1 MPKNSKLTAFLL
13 GFPSFLLALAFILI
27 GLHQNEVIQNKEA
40 NSFQF
45 QKESISIQGVGSSSK
60 IPYDTIQFIQLL
72 DEIETLEPIDDAYFN
87 GICETKNYGDANA
100 YVYPK
105 VKSYILIKTK
115 KKTYILNEAT
125 KKETQ
130 TLYQKLKKQVN

>member
-1 MPKNSKLTAFLL
+1 MKSFKTKKQIAFN
-13 GFPSFLLALAFILI
+13 F
-27 GLHQNEVIQNKEA
+27 K
-40 NSFQF
+40 
-45 QKESISIQGVGSSSK
+45 KESISIQGVGSSSK

-125 KKETQ
+125 KKKRK
-130 TLYQKLKKQVN
+130 LYIKN